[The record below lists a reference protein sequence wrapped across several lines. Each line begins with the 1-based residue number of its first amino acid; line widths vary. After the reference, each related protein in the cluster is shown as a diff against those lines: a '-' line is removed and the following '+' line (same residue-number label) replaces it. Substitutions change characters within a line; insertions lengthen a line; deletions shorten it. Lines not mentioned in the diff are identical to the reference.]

1 MKVKLGIELN
11 SEEKELLLKQI
22 RREFSHHIE
31 MLSTR
36 KCSKVLTKTKSASLA
51 NMQVLKCLRLC
62 KIAKQYDL
70 DMTQYYGD
78 YAHVYDMDL
87 FTQDHADAFHAMWI
101 TRGANVQKLSIHIM
115 YRAGIIS
122 KETRNQLLSIKKERG
137 QVAKEKAIRRRVEN
151 IQKVFEAFAEA
162 MLQVMSRD
170 EEMKFLNAM
179 NPNKALAEIFG
190 EKYVTPMA
198 FLI

>member
-11 SEEKELLLKQI
+11 GEEKELLLKQI
-22 RREFSHHIE
+22 RREFSHHIN
-31 MLSTR
+31 MLSAT
-36 KCSKVLTKTKSASLA
+36 KGKNGLTKTRRDALV
-51 NMQVLKCLRLC
+51 NIQVLKCLRLC

-78 YAHVYDMDL
+78 QSYVYDMDL
-87 FTQDHADAFHAMWI
+87 FTQDYADAFHSMHV
-101 TRGANVQKLSIHIM
+101 TRNANVQKLSIHIM

-122 KETRNQLLSIKKERG
+122 KETRNQLLSIKKEKG

-151 IQKVFEAFAEA
+151 IQKVFEAFAKA
-162 MLQVMSRD
+162 MLQVMNRD